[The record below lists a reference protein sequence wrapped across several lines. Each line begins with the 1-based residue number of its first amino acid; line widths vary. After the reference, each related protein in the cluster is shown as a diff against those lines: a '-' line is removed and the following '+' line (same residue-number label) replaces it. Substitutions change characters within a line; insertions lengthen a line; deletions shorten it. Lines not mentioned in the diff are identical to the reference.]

1 MTSRPDRYPEF
12 HAELEQLKSKD
23 QFRSL
28 RPIEK
33 REGKYVFLNGRPLIN
48 LSSNDYLGLAADPAL
63 HYQFFS
69 HINKNNVINHF
80 GLGASASRLLAG
92 SHSPYAALE
101 ETIATLYQR
110 EAALVFNSGYHANL
124 GILSSLLGRK
134 DIIFSDRLN
143 HASLLDGARLSGAK
157 LYRYRHLDYNHLEK
171 LLSQH
176 RGNFQRAIILSE
188 SIFSMDGDLVDLTK
202 LVEVK
207 KRHDAWL
214 YIDEAH
220 ALGVR
225 GPQGLGLCEEQNL
238 IPQIDLILATFGK
251 ALASLGAFVAGDR
264 VIINYL
270 VNKMRPFIFTTALPP
285 IIVCWNLQLLQQ
297 LPEFKEQRIHLRQ
310 LALRL
315 RTAFQE
321 AGLSTLGDS
330 QIVPLIIG
338 ESHRAITVAEKLKEN
353 GFLLFPI
360 RPPTVPVNTSRL
372 RISLTA
378 NLEWDDVKDLPGI
391 AAQALQEGK
400 DTP

>member
-1 MTSRPDRYPEF
+1 MTSHPDRYQEF
-12 HAELEQLKSKD
+12 HAELEQLKSQD
-23 QFRSL
+23 QYRSL
-28 RPIEK
+28 RPLEK
-33 REGKYVFLNGRPLIN
+33 REGKYAFLNGQPLIN

-63 HYQFFS
+63 HFRFFS
-69 HINKNNVINHF
+69 GINKSNVINHF
-80 GLGASASRLLAG
+80 GLGASASRLLIG
-92 SHSPYAALE
+92 SHSPYTALE
-101 ETIATLYQR
+101 QTIANLYQR

-124 GILSSLLGRK
+124 GILPSLLGRR
-134 DIIFSDRLN
+134 DVIFSDRLN

-176 RGNFQRAIILSE
+176 RGNFKRAIIISE
-188 SIFSMDGDLVDLTK
+188 SIFSMDGDLVDLAK
-202 LVEVK
+202 LVELK
-207 KRHDAWL
+207 TRHAAWL

-225 GPQGLGLCEEQNL
+225 GPQGLGLCEEQKL
-238 IPQIDLILATFGK
+238 IPKIDLIMATFGK

-270 VNKMRPFIFTTALPP
+270 VNKSRPFIFTTALPP
-285 IIVCWNLQLLQQ
+285 IIVYWNLHLLQQ
-297 LPEFKEQRIHLRQ
+297 LPELKDKRIHLRQ

-315 RTAFQE
+315 RTAFQA
-321 AGLSTLGDS
+321 AGLSTLGES
-330 QIVPLIIG
+330 QIIPLIIG
-338 ESHRAITVAEKLKEN
+338 ESHRTIAAAEKLKEK

-378 NLEWDDVKDLPGI
+378 NLDWDDVKCLPDMVG
-391 AAQALQEGK
+391 QMLQ
-400 DTP
+400 DRSLSI

>member
-1 MTSRPDRYPEF
+1 
-12 HAELEQLKSKD
+12 
-23 QFRSL
+23 
-28 RPIEK
+28 
-33 REGKYVFLNGRPLIN
+33 
-48 LSSNDYLGLAADPAL
+48 
-63 HYQFFS
+63 
-69 HINKNNVINHF
+69 
-80 GLGASASRLLAG
+80 
-92 SHSPYAALE
+92 
-101 ETIATLYQR
+101 
-110 EAALVFNSGYHANL
+110 
-124 GILSSLLGRK
+124 
-134 DIIFSDRLN
+134 LN

-297 LPEFKEQRIHLRQ
+297 LPEFKGQRIHLRQ

-330 QIVPLIIG
+330 QIVPLITG